1 MIFISI
7 LSFILGNNSFYIK
20 SKSVPLIVG
29 GSQMSSRMS
38 DGIYYTGIFNYT
50 ISDEKHSTK
59 VRIGIGYKKD
69 MKDKY
74 IINLNLTS
82 WHNVTCPKFYLTNF
96 TSQHITKIEITEN
109 DLHKTMTKFTD
120 LGRPIPNFNYINLT
134 GYISHIISKS
144 TIVVRA
150 RYPRIICSTII
161 KNREHNYG
169 INDVELITHEIF
181 YEEKNGSVIK
191 KSKKTHLC

>member
-96 TSQHITKIEITEN
+96 HVK
-109 DLHKTMTKFTD
+109 
-120 LGRPIPNFNYINLT
+120 INLILLIKIKI
-134 GYISHIISKS
+134 GKYYKFNNG
-144 TIVVRA
+144 
-150 RYPRIICSTII
+150 RI
-161 KNREHNYG
+161 
-169 INDVELITHEIF
+169 
-181 YEEKNGSVIK
+181 
-191 KSKKTHLC
+191 